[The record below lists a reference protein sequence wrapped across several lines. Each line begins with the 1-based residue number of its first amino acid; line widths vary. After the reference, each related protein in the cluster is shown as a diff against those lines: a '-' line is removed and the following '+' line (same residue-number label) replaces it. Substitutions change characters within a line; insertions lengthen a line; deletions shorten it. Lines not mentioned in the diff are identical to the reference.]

1 MSIARRS
8 LAFALLTSCAS
19 TVTGTNGDAAL
30 DTSAMDVPSSDGP
43 PVLDA
48 VADQPG
54 DAGPVDLQCPQRPCR
69 TVPLLRASEG
79 ATWLVAP
86 DGRTFW
92 WGSRNVEPTPV
103 SSGVV
108 RQNTPTPGPRLSDDV
123 LDFAAGAHH
132 QCVLAARPR
141 RAICWGHNGEG
152 QLGRGTF
159 SGLEEPGVVPG
170 LGEVEAIA
178 AFGDASWALTRAGS
192 FFWGFPTLPG
202 ARERAPSP
210 LQMAAAPGRAT
221 RFATGESYDGWG
233 YLTSD
238 GEVFAFGGNRDG
250 AAGSDQEA
258 PVSVP
263 TRVAGLADVID
274 YATGP
279 QARSCAVVASGAV
292 YCWGQ
297 RSYLVSFTSDP
308 SATSVPERVV
318 GIDDAVQIRL
328 GAYRACALT
337 RTRVVRCWGA
347 VHWDQATGVR
357 ISPPGPAYDLP
368 PVREIALGED
378 HICALTMDGEVYCWG
393 GNIRGQLGIDGLFQ
407 DSTLP
412 RRVTL
417 PL

>member
-1 MSIARRS
+1 M
-8 LAFALLTSCAS
+8 L
-19 TVTGTNGDAAL
+19 
-30 DTSAMDVPSSDGP
+30 
-43 PVLDA
+43 
-48 VADQPG
+48 
-54 DAGPVDLQCPQRPCR
+54 
-69 TVPLLRASEG
+69 
-79 ATWLVAP
+79 P

-92 WGSRNVEPTPV
+92 WGSRHIEPAPNALA
-103 SSGVV
+103 V

-132 QCVLAARPR
+132 QCVLAAHPR
-141 RAICWGHNGEG
+141 RVICWGHNGEG
-152 QLGRGTF
+152 QMGRGAF
-159 SGLEEPGVVPG
+159 GGLEEPGVVPG

-202 ARERAPSP
+202 ARSRSPSP
-210 LQMAAAPGRAT
+210 QRMAAAPDRAA
-221 RFATGESYDGWG
+221 RFATGESYEGWG

-250 AAGSDQEA
+250 TAGSDQEA
-258 PVSVP
+258 PVTVP

-297 RSYLVSFTSDP
+297 RSYLVSFASDL

-318 GIDDAVQIRL
+318 GIDDAVRVHL
-328 GAYRACALT
+328 AAFRACVLT
-337 RTRVVRCWGA
+337 RARAVRCWGS
-347 VHWDQATGVR
+347 VNWDQPTGIR

-368 PVREIALGED
+368 PVRELALGED

-393 GNIRGQLGIDGLFQ
+393 GNFGGQLGIQGFFR
-407 DSTLP
+407 DSTVP
-412 RRVTL
+412 RRVAL